1 MNKIIQKIFKTTTNK
16 IYYKIYK
23 QANNKTKIKCFLRKM
38 MLNR

>member
-23 QANNKTKIKCFLRKM
+23 QANNKTKTKFFLRKM